1 MVGPFTTSSTLQFVC
16 KTSALKGCD
25 KTMRSLCRTPQHRRI
40 IATTFV
46 VLLVIITILPAMRFM
61 EDLIRDSFV
70 VTLPENERLSSFAL
84 FTS

>member
-1 MVGPFTTSSTLQFVC
+1 MLQSVC
-16 KTSALKGCD
+16 KTSTLKGCG
-25 KTMRSLCRTPQHRRI
+25 KIMRSLCRTPRHRSY
-40 IATTFV
+40 ATTFV
-46 VLLVIITILPAMRFM
+46 VLLAIITILPAMRFM